1 MKTFRVLTAGCG
13 YVGGALGSVLASEGH
28 EVFGL
33 RRTSGDLPN
42 GVKSLVADLSLPV
55 SLEDIPRGL
64 DFVFYTVSADGPD
77 DDAYRAA
84 YVDGPKNLVGALIH
98 HKQNLRRF
106 FFVSSTGVYAQSNG
120 QWVDEGSPTEPET
133 FSGQRL
139 LEGER
144 SVLDG
149 PFPATVLRLAGIYGP
164 GRTRSIERAL
174 KVSVDDGPPDDPP
187 VYTNRIHRD
196 DCAGVLRHLML
207 LPEPDEIYLGVDHE
221 PADRRTVAVW
231 LAGRF
236 GKPRTSGPASDEK
249 PPVTN
254 RRRTNERRTNKRC
267 NNARLLDSGY
277 QFQYPTYR
285 EGYAALLAQV
295 GGKEPSGLQCEG

>member
-1 MKTFRVLTAGCG
+1 MRILIAGCG
-13 YVGGALGSVLASEGH
+13 YVGCALGTLLASEGH
-28 EVFGL
+28 ETFGL
-33 RRTSGDLPN
+33 RRNPEVLPSGIRP
-42 GVKSLVADLSLPV
+42 VAADLSTPGSPLELPR
-55 SLEDIPRGL
+55 DL
-64 DFVFYTVSADGPD
+64 DFVFYTASADGSDEESYKNAYVKGPRNLLETL
-77 DDAYRAA
+77 AYR
-84 YVDGPKNLVGALIH
+84 GEKP
-98 HKQNLRRF
+98 RRF
-106 FFVSSTGVYAQSNG
+106 FFTSSTGVYAQSNG
-120 QWVDEGSPTEPET
+120 DWVDERSPTEPET
-133 FSGQRL
+133 FSGRRL

-144 SVLDG
+144 AVLNG
-149 PFPATVLRLAGIYGP
+149 PLPATVLRLAGIYGP

-174 KVSVDDGPPDDPP
+174 KTPVDDGPPDDPP

-196 DCAGVLRHLML
+196 DCAGALRHLML

-221 PADRRTVAVW
+221 PADRRTVAAW

-267 NNARLLDSGY
+267 SNARLLDSGY